1 MSGSRHSAFSRHP
14 VGKLVLTLKSK
25 FKKPISRPEAPRV
38 LYRVDEVPGDT
49 MSRVSGKT
57 NKSEL
62 SHEIELHHRGKVPTG
77 ITAPKT
83 FKILPDGQT
92 TFHQK
97 FTEIMEE
104 FIANHIIVHEAPKQR
119 HFKNICDIFASTG
132 KTPENKLIEI
142 TAELQKAIEY
152 RFSPTKQ
159 KLGFDRKPQTSSSY
173 RALRTAI
180 YEHLSFAFQDNQPL
194 IEKVKI
200 ALGREPDDHS
210 FSLPA
215 GIRRLTSPLSSSET
229 FDSDGHM
236 EAKSMAVDSS
246 EIATAFARS
255 TPPAA
260 ADEER
265 TSPPPAPALML
276 APQVLR
282 RETLRSSLSAEEL
295 DRARKAFCHFLTDF
309 FLQGGNIDANNLKK
323 IRKYLAKPRNQKISP
338 QSLMTTQVFLMDTA
352 YAVGEGRS
360 EQTQALYTNLQE
372 ALFERG
378 FNREEVTSRHRSY
391 RRAIEEECQRRAEIY
406 AMAMAHSYI

>member
-25 FKKPISRPEAPRV
+25 FKKPIDRPQPV
-38 LYRVDEVPGDT
+38 QVFYRIDEVQGDT
-49 MSRVSGKT
+49 MSRVSEKT
-57 NKSEL
+57 NPSKSISEV
-62 SHEIELHHRGKVPTG
+62 ELHPRGEAPTKEK
-77 ITAPKT
+77 APNT
-83 FKILPDGQT
+83 FKILPDDKSP
-92 TFHQK
+92 FHQK

-119 HFKNICDIFASTG
+119 HFKNICDIFASTE

-152 RFSPTKQ
+152 RFSRTKQ
-159 KLGFDRKPQTSSSY
+159 KFGFDRKTQTSLSY
-173 RALRTAI
+173 CALRTAI
-180 YEHLSFAFQDNQPL
+180 YENLSFAFQDNQPL

-260 ADEER
+260 EEET

-276 APQVLR
+276 APEVLR

-323 IRKYLAKPRNQKISP
+323 IRKYLAEPRNQKISA
-338 QSLMTTQVFLMDTA
+338 QSLMTTQVLLMDTA
-352 YAVGEGRS
+352 YVVGEGRS